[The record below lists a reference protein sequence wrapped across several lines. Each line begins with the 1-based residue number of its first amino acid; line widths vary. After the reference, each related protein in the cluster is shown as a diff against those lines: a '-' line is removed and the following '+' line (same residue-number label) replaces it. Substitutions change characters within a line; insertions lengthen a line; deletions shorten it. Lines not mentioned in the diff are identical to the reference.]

1 MKGNWKT
8 LFIRVSFWLAAEVL
22 LNIMGIDDLADYSEY
37 HFEHKVRAIAGLVMK
52 LG

>member
-1 MKGNWKT
+1 MKVHWKT
-8 LFIRVSFWLAAEVL
+8 FFIRFSFWLTAEVL

-37 HFEHKVRAIAGLVMK
+37 HFEHKVRPLAGLVMK